1 MPVTL
6 ANGINIQ
13 TSDINIAILNLLV
26 NEENVRTDLHN
37 VYYYLELDSNLISLK
52 TLEKNG
58 CSFTANK
65 RRLRVLNPN
74 SETILK
80 VNKVNILYTANLIS
94 KSRTEGIR
102 ANKITTINL

>member
-26 NEENVRTDLHN
+26 NEKNVRTDLHN
-37 VYYYLELDSNLISLK
+37 IYYYLELDSNLISLRI
-52 TLEKNG
+52 LEKNRYF
-58 CSFTANK
+58 FTTNK
-65 RRLRVLNPN
+65 GRLRVLNPN
-74 SETILK
+74 LETVLK
-80 VNKVNILYTANLIS
+80 TNKVNILYIVNLIS

-102 ANKITTINL
+102 ANKTITIN